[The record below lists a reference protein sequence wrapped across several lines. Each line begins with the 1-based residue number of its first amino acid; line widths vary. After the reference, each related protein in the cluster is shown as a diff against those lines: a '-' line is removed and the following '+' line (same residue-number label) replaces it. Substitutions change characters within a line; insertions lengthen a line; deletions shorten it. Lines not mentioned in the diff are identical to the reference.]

1 MTNKPKYDSLFKNR
15 NVRRWYENL
24 RARSTVTASVYLRYL
39 GHYCEI
45 KETNPDA
52 LVEDAKGR
60 KFRNDF
66 EDFVRDLENKGKAG
80 SYISKYK
87 KVLKSWLKY
96 NDLNTNLRVNI
107 RGENE
112 TPTLN
117 EERVPTREELAKI
130 LRSASTRGRVAIAIM
145 AFSGLRPGSLGN
157 YEGTDGIKLGD
168 IKELRLTDRA
178 EFEKVPSMIVVRR
191 NINKA
196 RHQYFSFINQEGL
209 TYIKEYVEERIKR
222 GERITNESPL
232 LQLDPRGVRKNSF
245 LRTMLVTRDIREA
258 IGNSNLKM
266 RPYVLRSYFDTALDI
281 SESKGLISHPWR
293 MFIMGHKGDIES
305 RYSTNKRLPP
315 EIIEEMR
322 EAYRRSEKYFSIE
335 TSNNEVNNL
344 QLFVKKQVL
353 LIAGYSQED
362 IDSMNIQ
369 EMTDDEITQKVKD
382 RMVYSA
388 KEALTRN
395 GAGQILV
402 RKGKVRD
409 FLGKGFEFVADLN
422 DGNVIMKMP

>member
-1 MTNKPKYDSLFKNR
+1 M
-15 NVRRWYENL
+15 V
-24 RARSTVTASVYLRYL
+24 
-39 GHYCEI
+39 
-45 KETNPDA
+45 
-52 LVEDAKGR
+52 
-60 KFRNDF
+60 
-66 EDFVRDLENKGKAG
+66 
-80 SYISKYK
+80 
-87 KVLKSWLKY
+87 
-96 NDLNTNLRVNI
+96 
-107 RGENE
+107 
-112 TPTLN
+112 
-117 EERVPTREELAKI
+117 
-130 LRSASTRGRVAIAIM
+130 
-145 AFSGLRPGSLGN
+145 
-157 YEGTDGIKLGD
+157 
-168 IKELRLTDRA
+168 
-178 EFEKVPSMIVVRR
+178 VVRR